1 MGVPGI
7 SSTGSQSSEILYY
20 SGPFQSSH
28 SFYLAICT
36 LSLRLLGILRPISSK
51 PPGFCPQVER
61 GTVTVRP
68 QFWFQQFPCSWI
80 IFQRRAVWLIAIKRS
95 FYTFSFCL
103 CHSFRASWSCGPSF
117 YFSFILRSFCVL
129 HSFHPPHPR
138 RGDLG
143 HHWPA
148 FTGLIF
154 IYNGHTWIFFFGP

>member
-7 SSTGSQSSEILYY
+7 SSTRSQSSEILYH

-61 GTVTVRP
+61 GTVTVGP
-68 QFWFQQFPCSWI
+68 QFWFQQFRVAGI
-80 IFQRRAVWLIAIKRS
+80 IFQRRAVWLITIKRS
-95 FYTFSFCL
+95 FHLFLLPLSLLQSFL
-103 CHSFRASWSCGPSF
+103 ILWPSF

-129 HSFHPPHPR
+129 HYFPPPPT
-138 RGDLG
+138 LG
-143 HHWPA
+143 GG
-148 FTGLIF
+148 T
-154 IYNGHTWIFFFGP
+154 